1 MGTVLKRKPEMTEE
15 EWRAQLEAHR
25 AKPHVV
31 PDNKISLAEKVTR
44 MKLVSTDALTTAAE
58 AAEKM
63 GPEDF
68 NKAFTVKTAAPQEPE
83 PELEEEGFQVING
96 KGAVLKRI
104 RWCWPGRLAFGKLNL
119 FCGNPDHGKSLASLD
134 VVAKVTTGSDWYD
147 CKNTME
153 PIEVLIVAAEDG
165 WEDTIAPRLVSA
177 NADLSKIHYL
187 KSVVATLK
195 DKRQIKR
202 TLQLDSDVKFLEKFL
217 NEHPKVRLLVIDPVS
232 SYLGRAKMG
241 DEQAVRDVL
250 NPLAALAE
258 ETGICVLVI
267 MHLNKK
273 VDLDAVNRVGG
284 AMAFVGV
291 PRLAWIFAKKSED
304 ESDDDDEDPDREPV
318 EQANTIF
325 MMKLK
330 GNIVKAGNGG
340 LTFLTEAR
348 ELQIEEGKDW
358 IPYVNWTGTT
368 QKSLEELS
376 AKKKSKRKGAASDK
390 KTEIRLWLQDFLKGG
405 AKPVTGQDGIHE
417 HAKQVFGASDA
428 TVERVKLEMGLK
440 AEPRIGENGKK
451 RWYWSLPE
459 ADGQEAIGF

>member
-1 MGTVLKRKPEMTEE
+1 MDLSSTEAIE
-15 EWRAQLEAHR
+15 NAIEAR
-25 AKPHVV
+25 
-31 PDNKISLAEKVTR
+31 
-44 MKLVSTDALTTAAE
+44 
-58 AAEKM
+58 EKM
-63 GPEDF
+63 GAEAF
-68 NKAFTVKTAAPQEPE
+68 KKAFTVKAAAPQEPE
-83 PELEEEGFQVING
+83 PELEEEGFHVING
-96 KGAVLKRI
+96 KGAILRRI

-147 CKNTME
+147 CKNVMD

-177 NADLSKIHYL
+177 NADLSKVHYL

-195 DKRQIKR
+195 DNQQIKR

-217 NEHPKVRLLVIDPVS
+217 NQHPKVRLLVIDPVS
-232 SYLGRAKMG
+232 SYLGHAKMG

-258 ETGICVLVI
+258 KTGICVLVI

-291 PRLAWIFAKKSED
+291 PRLAWIFAKEAKD
-304 ESDDDDEDPDREPV
+304 EEDDEDPYRQPTEEDH
-318 EQANTIF
+318 TIF

-330 GNIVKAGNGG
+330 GNIVKSGGGG

-368 QKSLEELS
+368 QASLEEIS
-376 AKKKSKRKGAASDK
+376 SKKKSKKKGTSSERKS
-390 KTEIRLWLQDFLKGG
+390 ELRLWLMDFLKGG
-405 AKPVTGQDGIHE
+405 AMPVGGSGGIHE
-417 HAKQVFGASDA
+417 YAKQIFGVSDA
-428 TVERVKLEMGLK
+428 TVERANSTDLNTLHHQPG
-440 AEPRIGENGKK
+440 
-451 RWYWSLPE
+451 
-459 ADGQEAIGF
+459 